1 MNATNGVESDT
12 ENVEVDSADRDLS
25 AEANDRNVANARRQ
39 AWSVFGWAMLAGLMI
54 WASLPPLWFWPLAIG
69 GVVPLVMLVQ
79 RKEWSVA
86 RPYRQIWLASLI
98 HCLMVYHFIRLSH
111 WMAFLGWFALSF
123 YLSFYLPL
131 FVATAR
137 VLVHRWRW
145 SPLIAVP
152 VVWLGLEWI
161 RGHLLTGFTLGQLA
175 HALTYQ
181 TTVIQIAD
189 LVGDYGVSALIAFWG
204 ACIACGLGLG
214 MDRPASGR
222 RKGLSLGLLAFSLL
236 GTLGY
241 GAWRLGTPVSDST
254 PTANVAVIQGSIDTI
269 FPTSV
274 EEDRAYWTSIETQY
288 RERTRN
294 LLKETGAIDLILWPE
309 SKFTRLHVFPKQGIP
324 LAPTEQLALE
334 QRQVEYEAFA
344 LQTQGLLEQEEVVD
358 WVQNRASTSPID
370 LREFREWSA
379 EKRERFTPML
389 VGCQATTHDMTNF
402 YNAAVFLDEK
412 DEVASHYFKMH
423 LVMFGEY
430 IPGASAFPF
439 LYQLGPVAGGL
450 TPGEQPMVIQAG
462 GLKFAPN
469 ICFESTI
476 PRVIRAQV
484 RDLKQAGDEPDVLV
498 NLTDDGWFWGSS
510 ALDCHFATHVFR
522 AIENRKP
529 VVVAANTGFSA
540 VVTGR
545 GEVAMRGPRR
555 SEATLLAKI
564 QGESLQSPYFWLG
577 DWPAFLCA
585 MVVVGVMVIG
595 GWLHRRDLRK
605 AAG

>member
-25 AEANDRNVANARRQ
+25 AEANDRNVANARRH

-241 GAWRLGTPVSDST
+241 GVWRLGTPVSDST

-309 SKFTRLHVFPKQGIP
+309 SKFTRLHVFPRQGIP

-389 VGCQATTHDMTNF
+389 VGCQATTHDKTNF

-412 DEVASHYFKMH
+412 DEVGSHY
-423 LVMFGEY
+423 
-430 IPGASAFPF
+430 
-439 LYQLGPVAGGL
+439 
-450 TPGEQPMVIQAG
+450 
-462 GLKFAPN
+462 APN

-484 RDLKQAGDEPDVLV
+484 RDLIQAGDEPDVLV